1 MSHLLKETTEKERDY
16 MTYANL
22 PGKWQDQDMK
32 MQINNNTVMYLVT
45 LLSDR
50 IPNETYYGKKIYFL
64 YEFRGSYY

>member
-22 PGKWQDQDMK
+22 HGKWQDQDMN
-32 MQINNNTVMYLVT
+32 MQISNNTVMYLVT

-50 IPNETYYGKKIYFL
+50 IPNKTYYGKKIYFL
-64 YEFRGSYY
+64 YECRGSYY